1 MYVSIDL
8 YGPLNRMSIQDSN
21 GLIKNSVQTENK
33 IFPSGKGW
41 KYCFFEWDY
50 LKQNQES
57 LLPGGN
63 LTICLEGIKP
73 GPESAVSCLL
83 KDLEESMNDLE
94 FADCEIQTSE
104 GTIKCHRM
112 KLASRSSVFKE
123 RDFSFVTFEN
133 QIHNEIFKAIW

>member
-1 MYVSIDL
+1 MYVGIDL
-8 YGPLNRMSIQDSN
+8 YGPLNRVSIRDCN
-21 GLIKNSVQTENK
+21 YLIKNSVQTENM
-33 IFPSGKGW
+33 IFPSGTGEE
-41 KYCFFEWDY
+41 YSFFEWDY
-50 LKQNQES
+50 LKKNQAS

-83 KDLEESMNDLE
+83 KDLEESMNDLD

-123 RDFSFVTFEN
+123 WGFSFVTFEKP
-133 QIHNEIFKAIW
+133 IHN

>member
-1 MYVSIDL
+1 MYVGIDL
-8 YGPLNRMSIQDSN
+8 YGPLYRVSIRDSN
-21 GLIKNSVQTENK
+21 ELIKNSVQTENK
-33 IFPSGKGW
+33 IFPSGKGEE
-41 KYCFFEWDY
+41 YRFIELDY
-50 LKQNQES
+50 LKKNQAS

-73 GPESAVSCLL
+73 GPQSAVSCLL
-83 KDLEESMNDLE
+83 KDLEESMNDLD

-104 GTIKCHRM
+104 GTIKCHKM